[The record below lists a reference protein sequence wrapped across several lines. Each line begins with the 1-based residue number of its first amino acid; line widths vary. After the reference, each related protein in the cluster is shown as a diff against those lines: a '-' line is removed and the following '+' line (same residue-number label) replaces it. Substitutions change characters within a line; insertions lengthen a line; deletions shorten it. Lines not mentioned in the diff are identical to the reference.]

1 MTTPDRI
8 DFLSEKWAATR
19 PDIDTGP
26 WRIWGRLTRIQEIF
40 ALHAGKSLKTA
51 ALTYSEFQTLGALV
65 LAGPPYEAN
74 PHQIANFNL
83 LTSGGLANLLGRMER
98 DGLILRRPDAHDKRG
113 VVVRLTEL
121 GLDRFNQA
129 VVRENRVE
137 HDLVQVLTPLEQTLL
152 SLLLRKLL
160 LGIDRA

>member
-1 MTTPDRI
+1 
-8 DFLSEKWAATR
+8 
-19 PDIDTGP
+19 
-26 WRIWGRLTRIQEIF
+26 
-40 ALHAGKSLKTA
+40 
-51 ALTYSEFQTLGALV
+51 
-65 LAGPPYEAN
+65 
-74 PHQIANFNL
+74 
-83 LTSGGLANLLGRMER
+83 MER